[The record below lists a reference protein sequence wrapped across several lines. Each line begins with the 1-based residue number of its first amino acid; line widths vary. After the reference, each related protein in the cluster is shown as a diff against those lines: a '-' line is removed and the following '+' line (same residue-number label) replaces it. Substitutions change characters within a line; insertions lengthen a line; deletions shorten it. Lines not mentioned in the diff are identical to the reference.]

1 MVKMSTFDTLT
12 VVKRSGQRTNFQGEK
27 IALAIQ
33 KAFHSLDIPYKD
45 EDVNKVYSKV
55 LKKIEKEYQDRKTI
69 NIENIQDLIEEVLKE
84 NNFQDVYLAFKTYR
98 EHRNASRSAFVMK
111 QQHKFLKAIERLGL
125 NNIDDNLKE
134 SPNSF
139 LLQFG
144 ETISTEFA
152 KAYLLD
158 TKTVRS
164 QDAGIFYLHS
174 LETVPLG
181 MIASCDVDILE
192 LMSLDTNFAKE
203 LNNINKTTIF
213 LNRIKLYL
221 DNLSKEIYQSISLI
235 NFDLVIE
242 KIILKDFKAI
252 LKEYLTIYLDSSFLN
267 SYIKIN
273 NIDNIN
279 SFDITPTYFE
289 IKQNT
294 PLYLTFE
301 RLIKSAHNKTISNLT
316 NSLQQFFKSID
327 FNTAINFGTN
337 QEISNLILK
346 AIVNNKKVEY
356 YYKGNMT
363 NEIASYMLKY
373 NNLYFIN
380 KSSSFNKAFKDDINY
395 GFNATRVIEDNTTID
410 KKICGGKGNIS
421 CISINIVRIAL
432 KSKNNDND
440 YRLFYQELEQ
450 VLKQAKDA
458 LLERFELQVNKTILH
473 FPTLY
478 QLGSWH
484 DGEKLKEKDRL
495 RKLLK
500 HGTLAFH
507 IVGLEEAIYTLTD
520 KKDEEDTYTLA
531 KDILKFMKKKIDT
544 FSEQNNLNFVLTAY
558 QDDIIETE
566 FKKQDAA
573 IFGKIKDVTNKDKY
587 SNGIDLSIDF
597 LKQATLQ
604 KYLLGGTSLDIIC
617 KNEKQ
622 LLEKYQYLK
631 DSDVGC
637 FRVN

>member
-98 EHRNASRSAFVMK
+98 EHRNTSRSAFVMK

-134 SPNSF
+134 SSSSF

-181 MIASCDVDILE
+181 TIASCDVDILE
-192 LMSLDTNFAKE
+192 LMNLDNSFAIE
-203 LNNINKTTIF
+203 LNTINKIDKF
-213 LNRIKLYL
+213 LNRIKIYL
-221 DNLSKEIYQSISLI
+221 NKLSSEVYKSITLI
-235 NFDLVIE
+235 NFDLVLE
-242 KIILKDFKAI
+242 QIILKDFKSV
-252 LKEYLTIYLDSSFLN
+252 LNEYLTIYLNSSFLD

-273 NIDNIN
+273 TLDNIS

-289 IKQNT
+289 IKPNT

-301 RLIKSAHNKTISNLT
+301 RIIKTAKEKTISNLID
-316 NSLQQFFKSID
+316 SLQQFFKTIE

-337 QEISNLILK
+337 SKVSELILK
-346 AIVNNKKVEY
+346 SIITNKKIEY
-356 YYKGNMT
+356 YYSGEMNK
-363 NEIASYMLKY
+363 EIANFMLKY

-380 KSSSFNKAFKDDINY
+380 KYSSFNKVFKDDINY

-421 CISINIVRIAL
+421 CVSVNIVRIAL
-432 KSKNNDND
+432 KTKNNDND

-458 LLERFELQVNKTILH
+458 LLERFELQVNKTILN

-507 IVGLEEAIYTLTD
+507 IVGLEEAIYTLTAR
-520 KKDEEDTYTLA
+520 KEEEDTYNLA
-531 KDILKFMKKKIDT
+531 KDILKFMKKKIDN

-573 IFGKIKDVTNKDKY
+573 IFGKIKDVTNKEKY
-587 SNGIDLSIDF
+587 NNGIDLPIND

-604 KYLLGGTSLDIIC
+604 KYLLGGTSLNIMC

-631 DSDVGC
+631 DNDVGC
-637 FRVN
+637 FKVN